1 MEVRKRNEDYILIL
15 AVYSIELVLVPA
27 TWDKSQAGYILVPNT
42 ELHKVNSW

>member
-1 MEVRKRNEDYILIL
+1 MEVRKGNEDYLLIL

-27 TWDKSQAGYILVPNT
+27 TWDKSQVGYTLVPNI